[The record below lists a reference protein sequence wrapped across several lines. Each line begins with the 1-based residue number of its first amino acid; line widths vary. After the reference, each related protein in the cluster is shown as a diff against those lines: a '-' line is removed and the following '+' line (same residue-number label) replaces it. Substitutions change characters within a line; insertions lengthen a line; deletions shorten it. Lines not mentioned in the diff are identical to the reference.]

1 MNPTMDTII
10 LEPFVFLILKLT
22 LLVKRFEFYIFV
34 VMKEKILEL
43 RINGKSM
50 KQIARELGCA
60 HSTVSYHCNK
70 AGLGG
75 DGIERKI
82 LTEYEID
89 KIKELYSTGCSN
101 DKLSKEFS
109 VSKYEI
115 RKYTKELK
123 RYSRFDDSLTRK
135 QRTSIM
141 VSERRR
147 KTKDMAIEYK
157 GGKCE
162 KCGYNK
168 CNGALEFHHLNP
180 EEKDFS
186 ISTSGTTKSF
196 ERIKKEI
203 DKCILVCANCHRE
216 IHYLI
221 TK

>member
-1 MNPTMDTII
+1 MDTII

-82 LTEYEID
+82 LTQEDID

>member
-1 MNPTMDTII
+1 
-10 LEPFVFLILKLT
+10 
-22 LLVKRFEFYIFV
+22 
-34 VMKEKILEL
+34 MKEKILEL

-75 DGIERKI
+75 DGINRKI

-221 TK
+221 TKL

>member
-1 MNPTMDTII
+1 MDTII

>member
-1 MNPTMDTII
+1 MDTII

-82 LTEYEID
+82 LTQEDID

-147 KTKDMAIEYK
+147 KLKDMAVEYK

-186 ISTSGTTKSF
+186 ISTYGTTKSF

-216 IHYLI
+216 IHYLT